1 MTVNHYVPG
10 SSPGGGVM
18 QEDLIGLFPTPLYVI
33 NDFLTE
39 SENEYLVEEVHKQ
52 EYTEEHYSHK
62 AFVGE
67 SVSSHQNG
75 YNFLEQL
82 DTDLGRHIFDK
93 LTNSVNYLAHVMGI
107 GQLDIRMSWSNT
119 QYPGSE
125 LIDHQHPNS
134 KVSGSLYVKADD
146 SSSKI
151 YFHNPNPYIPMDD
164 YDYDTDFNNHV
175 YWIQPKS
182 RQLILFPSWLKH
194 GSNGDSNGTEERICI
209 AFNTLQ
215 SWHKKL

>member
-1 MTVNHYVPG
+1 
-10 SSPGGGVM
+10 M

-39 SENEYLVEEVHKQ
+39 EETTYLVDEVGKQ
-52 EYTEEHYSHK
+52 EYKEDHYSHK
-62 AFVGE
+62 AFIGE
-67 SVSSHQNG
+67 SVSSHESG
-75 YNFLEQL
+75 YNFLKQL
-82 DTDLGRHIFDK
+82 DTHTSRQIFDK
-93 LTNSVNYLAHVMGI
+93 LTRSVNYLSSVCGL
-107 GQLDIRMSWSNT
+107 GELDICMSWSNT
-119 QYPGSE
+119 QYPGSK

-134 KVSGSLYVKADD
+134 KISGSLYIKADE

-164 YDYDTDFNNHV
+164 YEYNTDFNNHV
-175 YWIQPKS
+175 YWIQPRS
-182 RQLILFPSWLKH
+182 GQLVLFPSWLKH

-215 SWHKKL
+215 SWHTKL